1 MITKL
6 SNHTWLLTQPEA
18 SGKSS
23 IDGVSYIFFSD
34 VI

>member
-1 MITKL
+1 MRTKL
-6 SNHTWLLTQPEA
+6 SIHIWLPTQPEA

-23 IDGVSYIFFSD
+23 IDGKSYIFFSD